1 MEFAIAEQS
10 MDWSA
15 REDLSRPQL
24 TELGLQ
30 SALGDL
36 PNHDFQVFPAT
47 PGHIIADEFNRRPGL
62 PGAIV
67 TFTDGPRL
75 ISRWAFLTLMS
86 RPYRRELYLHRPVHL
101 LLEALRMPLLRLP
114 CTADIGEAGR
124 LALNRRADAIYEPIV
139 VLYPEDEARILDI
152 HVLLLA
158 QAQLLRTAQVALVQ
172 SEKLASLG
180 QLAAGVAHEVNNPLA
195 YVINNVHIL
204 QRDVRGAIDILE
216 TYRRGAGAFVR
227 VEPEL
232 ASEAARKEHDQD
244 LPYFLGNV
252 GNLFDKTLEGLHRVR
267 DIVKNLRDFARLE
280 ESDFTDVDLNACLLS
295 ALELVNHEVKRKG
308 IHVDKQFQELPQV
321 LCNGRKMNQV
331 FLNLLMNAVQSCA
344 DRGGSI
350 TLRSRL
356 ENSWIAIEVDDNGA
370 GIKPDLLPRIFD
382 PFFTTKPV
390 GQGTG
395 LGLSLSY
402 GIVRDH
408 GGSISVTSKPDVG
421 STFCVRVP
429 SGKAKG

>member
-1 MEFAIAEQS
+1 MQSSIAEDHIDQPVL
-10 MDWSA
+10 DGLA
-15 REDLSRPQL
+15 LPQL
-24 TELGLQ
+24 TNLGLQ
-30 SALGDL
+30 SVLGDL

-47 PGHIIADEFNRRPGL
+47 PGHVIADEFNHRPDL

-67 TFTDGPRL
+67 TFSTGPQL
-75 ISRWAFLTLMS
+75 ISRWAFFTLMS
-86 RPYRRELYLHRPVHL
+86 RPYQRELYLNRPVHL
-101 LLEALRMPLLRLP
+101 LVQALGMPLLRLSS
-114 CTADIGEAGR
+114 TTDIGEAGR
-124 LALNRRADAIYEPIV
+124 LALNRRTDTIYEPIV
-139 VLYPEDEARILDI
+139 VLYPEDLARILDI

-204 QRDVRGAIDILE
+204 HRDVRSAIDVLE
-216 TYRRGAGAFVR
+216 IYRRGAAALSYA
-227 VEPEL
+227 EPEL
-232 ASEAARKEHDQD
+232 AAQAACKEHDQD
-244 LPYFLGNV
+244 LPYFLGNYH
-252 GNLFDKTLEGLHRVR
+252 NLFDKTLEGLQRVR

-280 ESDFTDVDLNACLLS
+280 ESDFADVDLNACLLS

-308 IHVDKQFQELPQV
+308 IRVEKQFQELPKV
-321 LCNGRKMNQV
+321 LCHGRKMNQV

-344 DRGGSI
+344 DQGGAI
-350 TLRSRL
+350 TLRSRA
-356 ENSWIAIEVDDNGA
+356 ENSWVAIEIEDNGS
-370 GIKPDLLPRIFD
+370 GIKPDHLPRIFD

-395 LGLSLSY
+395 LGLSVSY

-408 GGSISVTSKPDVG
+408 GGSISVKSEPGVG

-429 SGKAKG
+429 SAKAKG